1 MSETLWQCT
10 LYDDCT
16 DYPYADTR
24 VYRTREEAEKRAKRM
39 TNSGDGFECWAS
51 WASVHPLKACWK
63 EDE

>member
-16 DYPYADTR
+16 DYPYADAR
-24 VYRTREEAEKRAKRM
+24 VYRTREDAEKRAKRM
-39 TNSGDGFECWAS
+39 TGRDDGFEY

-63 EDE
+63 EDV

>member
-16 DYPYADTR
+16 EYGHADKKI
-24 VYRTREEAEKRAKRM
+24 YRTREEAEKRAERM
-39 TNSGDGFECWAS
+39 TDIEDGIEYWAT
-51 WASVHPLKACWK
+51 VHPVMACWK